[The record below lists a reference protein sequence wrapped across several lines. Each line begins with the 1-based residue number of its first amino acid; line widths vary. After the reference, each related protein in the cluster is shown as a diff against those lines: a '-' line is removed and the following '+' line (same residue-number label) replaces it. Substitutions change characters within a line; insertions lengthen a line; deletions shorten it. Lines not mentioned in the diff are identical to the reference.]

1 MLLIGAVDEEL
12 LELEGR
18 GCSALPPLTLLL
30 LLLLPAG
37 PRTAPQP
44 RRPQFVLQEEPKG
57 LKEEVQEGGS
67 RSRIP
72 RGISQVI
79 QQPCPTSGQKGKGE
93 VGRVNQTHSSGLA
106 GTDFCPAFL
115 PEVTLPPALS
125 RGETGEGAEFL

>member
-44 RRPQFVLQEEPKG
+44 RRPRFVLQEEPKG
-57 LKEEVQEGGS
+57 LKEEVQEVQEQDPSGD
-67 RSRIP
+67 
-72 RGISQVI
+72 
-79 QQPCPTSGQKGKGE
+79 QPSD
-93 VGRVNQTHSSGLA
+93 SA
-106 GTDFCPAFL
+106 AL
-115 PEVTLPPALS
+115 PNLRAE
-125 RGETGEGAEFL
+125 GEG